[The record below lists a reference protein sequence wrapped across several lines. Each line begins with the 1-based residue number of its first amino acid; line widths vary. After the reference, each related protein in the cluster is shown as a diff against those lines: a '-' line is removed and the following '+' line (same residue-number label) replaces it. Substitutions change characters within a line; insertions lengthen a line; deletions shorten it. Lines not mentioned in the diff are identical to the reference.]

1 MWAIIRLG
9 GIEMNYFFHMLKSA
23 GLELKPM
30 CETCIYKN
38 MESLDICEK
47 HEFIPP
53 DIQSGNWC
61 DYYEEVD

>member
-1 MWAIIRLG
+1 
-9 GIEMNYFFHMLKSA
+9 MNYFFYMLKSA

-30 CETCIYKN
+30 CETYIYKD
-38 MESLDICEK
+38 MESFYICK
-47 HEFIPP
+47 KYEFIPP